1 MKVLVGL
8 TAITTCLLT
17 AAAAPMTAGAPVSD
31 AMGVYCSVDKVV
43 LEPVDAAQPD
53 RAQVHGVCALANL
66 EDWYFQPPAK
76 GYFYFS
82 APSGRE
88 AAARAEWA
96 DIKAVA
102 GTGQV
107 VGFARRYHPVGRFR
121 VSSEQLAKP
130 DTYPLHLGV
139 MKAGA
144 RTVPEVRDVVAK
156 IQAFKGK

>member
-17 AAAAPMTAGAPVSD
+17 AAVTTTTASVPLSD
-31 AMGVYCSVDKVV
+31 AMGVYCSIEKVV
-43 LEPVDAAQPD
+43 LEPEDTPL
-53 RAQVHGVCALANL
+53 RAQVHGVCAIAND

-82 APSGRE
+82 APAGRE
-88 AAARAEWA
+88 AVARAEWL
-96 DIKAVA
+96 DLKSTV

-107 VGFARRYHPVGRFR
+107 VGFGRRYHYVGRFR
-121 VSSEQLAKP
+121 PSTEQVAKP
-130 DTYPLHLGV
+130 DAYPIHLGV
-139 MKAGA
+139 VRASS

-156 IQAFKGK
+156 IQAYRGK